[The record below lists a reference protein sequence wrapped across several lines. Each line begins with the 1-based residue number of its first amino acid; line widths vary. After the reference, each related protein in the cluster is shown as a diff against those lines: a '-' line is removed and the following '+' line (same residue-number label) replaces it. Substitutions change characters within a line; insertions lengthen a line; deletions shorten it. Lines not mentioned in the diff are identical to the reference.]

1 MQDAIHN
8 IQQELI
14 LLQERKIPK
23 PELELVRNYL
33 CGNIMRLLDGP
44 FQTMVFIKILVTE
57 YGSTA
62 SLEEL
67 MDAILT
73 VDSEK
78 LKGLGQRYLNPETMS
93 LVTAGAV

>member
-1 MQDAIHN
+1 M
-8 IQQELI
+8 
-14 LLQERKIPK
+14 
-23 PELELVRNYL
+23 
-33 CGNIMRLLDGP
+33 
-44 FQTMVFIKILVTE
+44 TE